1 MAGMHHAYLPDQNL
15 IKLTINMKTN
25 SILESMSLSIPSLQ
39 AGYADGS
46 ITPVDV
52 IVEVYRRI
60 DARGEDHVWT
70 VLSDKQDALESAQ
83 DLLFIIRH

>member
-1 MAGMHHAYLPDQNL
+1 
-15 IKLTINMKTN
+15 
-25 SILESMSLSIPSLQ
+25 MSLSIPSLQ

-70 VLSDKQDALESAQ
+70 VLSDKQDALESARVG
-83 DLLFIIRH
+83 LRRHAVGLVRAGALVDGSAVGG